1 MTSKNSKLYYY
12 YIVIYL
18 YDVFIIILTLL
29 SKIFFFKTKH
39 IQMVVGFVVLK
50 MHISTPMYCFL

>member
-1 MTSKNSKLYYY
+1 MTSKKSKLYYY

-29 SKIFFFKTKH
+29 SKIIFFKTKH
-39 IQMVVGFVVLK
+39 IQMVVGFLALQ